1 MGGGSYLFVF
11 LFRKKKLHKKN
22 KKKYDLDHREHEAF
36 YKLPAKQIKAQ
47 ALRNASTLNV
57 RPQTPIKEDSWVTP
71 RTEID
76 RDTPRSHR
84 TIEMGT
90 RAGASVGAIRA
101 DFSQNPSNEL
111 SSSSDPDHEKGWS
124 DSDDDFIED
133 AGHKTPRTL
142 KDGSA
147 VEKTVIVRVKP
158 RPASAPR
165 TRQRGHLPP
174 LKNIHEEP
182 AWKKSQYLE

>member
-1 MGGGSYLFVF
+1 MKIKTLGLLAVAVF
-11 LFRKKKLHKKN
+11 ASPNVNAISVDLATWTDETFLN
-22 KKKYDLDHREHEAF
+22 QAGQSSWNVQNAPTNDEVLQTINGQPTIFYD
-36 YKLPAKQIKAQ
+36 PSVNAQ
-47 ALRNASTLNV
+47 GTALSGKIR
-57 RPQTPIKEDSWVTP
+57 VTP
-71 RTEID
+71 
-76 RDTPRSHR
+76 
-84 TIEMGT
+84 G
-90 RAGASVGAIRA
+90 G
-101 DFSQNPSNEL
+101 N
-111 SSSSDPDHEKGWS
+111 
-124 DSDDDFIED
+124 SDDDFIED